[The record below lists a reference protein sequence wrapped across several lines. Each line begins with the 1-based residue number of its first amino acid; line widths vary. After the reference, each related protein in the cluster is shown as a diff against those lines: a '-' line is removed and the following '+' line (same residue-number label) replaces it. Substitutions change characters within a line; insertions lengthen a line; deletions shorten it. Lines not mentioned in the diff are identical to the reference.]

1 MENYSI
7 GYILNAIE
15 ELETYI
21 PLLENQEEYNHTV
34 ITHSVDALRQ
44 TFTNYKHNY
53 YGTTK

>member
-34 ITHSVDALRQ
+34 ITHSVNALRQ